1 MSNVITHR
9 IGNLVKEPLDAFIH
23 QANCFNTMGSGVAK
37 SVKEVYPEVY
47 EADCRTIKGDVEK
60 LGTFSFAKT
69 KDGKIGYN
77 LYSQFN
83 YGYDG
88 KLYTSYDAMRHGL
101 EKIREH
107 AKMNLKSDAKIG
119 IPCRMGCAR
128 GGGDWN
134 TVMEIIK
141 EVFENE
147 TLEIV
152 ICEFQEYT
160 KKESDDLKKLR
171 SVYKKVELLGLTE
184 ENTNRS

>member
-1 MSNVITHR
+1 MITHQ

-37 SVKEVYPEVY
+37 EVRETYPEVY
-47 EADCRTIKGDVEK
+47 DADCRTIKGDTNK

-88 KLYTSYDAMRHGL
+88 KLYTNYGAMRHGL

-107 AKMNLKSDAKIG
+107 IKTNLKLNSKVG

-134 TVMEIIK
+134 EVMNIIK
-141 EVFENE
+141 DVFEKE
-147 TLEIV
+147 PIKIV
-152 ICEFQEYT
+152 ICEFKEYSKT
-160 KKESDDLKKLR
+160 EEDFKNKLR
-171 SVYKKVELLGLTE
+171 VAYKKSELLGLTE
-184 ENTNRS
+184 ENTNES

>member
-1 MSNVITHR
+1 MIEFRV
-9 IGNLVKEPLDAFIH
+9 GNLLKQSDLSAWIH
-23 QANCFNTMGSGVAK
+23 QCNCFNTMGSGVAK
-37 SVKEVYPEVY
+37 EVKSVYPEVY
-47 EADCRTIKGDVEK
+47 DADCRTIKGDSNK

-88 KLYTSYDAMRHGL
+88 KLYTNYDAMRHGL

-107 AKMNLKSDAKIG
+107 AKTNLKSDAKIG

-134 TVMEIIK
+134 EVLKIIR

-152 ICEFQEYT
+152 ICEFKEYSPQEEDF
-160 KKESDDLKKLR
+160 KNKLR
-171 SVYKKVELLGLTE
+171 AAYKKSELLGLTE
-184 ENTNRS
+184 SDTNES